1 MILEAYRE
9 VFPGA
14 NVNPGIDFGLI
25 QAKALQG

>member
-1 MILEAYRE
+1 MMFEAYRE

-14 NVNPGIDFGLI
+14 NVNPGIESGLL